1 MKKLVYILLLF
12 CSLNIMAQNHIQKT
26 CNQDVIS
33 NILRTLSPNYNL
45 EFDNLVNEWTED
57 SHKNNARINVLD
69 TTYTIQVVVH
79 IVYLNDNP
87 EQNIPDDIIHSQ
99 IDRLNEDFAVTNED
113 TVNLRNIFKPFRGYP
128 KIKFELATI
137 DTNGNTTNGIVKVA
151 GKAPSKN
158 PTFTNPIDSLLYA
171 LTSTIGDWFKKGYT
185 IVNLPNGITDTT
197 IGSAIW
203 NNQKYLN
210 IWVTDLNLNRLPVD
224 GTLGGFAFAPPG
236 LKNWPFGIGYP
247 ADAVDGVSID
257 YRFFG
262 QNNYFIRNRPDLIE
276 NLGKGRTT
284 VHEVGHYLGLR
295 HIWGDYG
302 NVFNLP
308 CNAFTHDL
316 FFSDGMEDTP
326 PCKAPFSSQ
335 IDGYNCDTATNSC
348 NLAYQGVDY
357 PDLFE
362 NYMDYSGDA
371 CYNMFTDKQADFM
384 RFVLSNRRSGIIS
397 KRETEVVSNIKITNN
412 EANKLSL
419 FPNPVQ
425 NNLNI
430 KLEEL
435 QNLALEIYQIDGKLV
450 WKDNINNTQ
459 SLKTI
464 NTTEFR
470 KGAYIIKLYNADFV
484 TFEKFI
490 KQ

>member
-1 MKKLVYILLLF
+1 
-12 CSLNIMAQNHIQKT
+12 
-26 CNQDVIS
+26 
-33 NILRTLSPNYNL
+33 
-45 EFDNLVNEWTED
+45 
-57 SHKNNARINVLD
+57 
-69 TTYTIQVVVH
+69 
-79 IVYLNDNP
+79 
-87 EQNIPDDIIHSQ
+87 
-99 IDRLNEDFAVTNED
+99 
-113 TVNLRNIFKPFRGYP
+113 
-128 KIKFELATI
+128 
-137 DTNGNTTNGIVKVA
+137 
-151 GKAPSKN
+151 
-158 PTFTNPIDSLLYA
+158 
-171 LTSTIGDWFKKGYT
+171 
-185 IVNLPNGITDTT
+185 
-197 IGSAIW
+197 
-203 NNQKYLN
+203 
-210 IWVTDLNLNRLPVD
+210 
-224 GTLGGFAFAPPG
+224 
-236 LKNWPFGIGYP
+236 
-247 ADAVDGVSID
+247 
-257 YRFFG
+257 
-262 QNNYFIRNRPDLIE
+262 
-276 NLGKGRTT
+276 
-284 VHEVGHYLGLR
+284 
-295 HIWGDYG
+295 
-302 NVFNLP
+302 
-308 CNAFTHDL
+308 
-316 FFSDGMEDTP
+316 MEDTP

-348 NLAYQGVDY
+348 NLAYQGIDY

-450 WKDNINNTQ
+450 WKDYINNTQ

-464 NTTEFR
+464 NTTELK